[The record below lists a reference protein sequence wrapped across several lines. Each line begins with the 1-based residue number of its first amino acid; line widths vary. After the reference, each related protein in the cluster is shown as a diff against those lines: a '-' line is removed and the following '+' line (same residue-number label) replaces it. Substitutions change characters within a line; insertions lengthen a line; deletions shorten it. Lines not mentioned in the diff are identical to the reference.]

1 MSEVGTLLNIQPDST
16 VFSDR
21 LIKNFTNSVGST
33 LVQTAINGGNLE
45 DNLKVALLS
54 GLAGA
59 LQGELASQI
68 GTSLDKVDP
77 SVLEYTIHK
86 IAHAAAGCATAAI
99 VDKSNCEAG
108 AIGAGV
114 GEIVAGL
121 MIPEGKTA
129 LDLTDDERK
138 SIINTSKIIV
148 GTTAAYAG
156 YDVITAANSADI
168 AIENNSLAKLATTAG
183 KAAYKVAHEISKMP
197 AAARAKLK
205 PSEIAEMLRKEGV
218 QGIIDI
224 GDNIN
229 TLISPASSPV
239 DRAFALIDL
248 AIGIDLKAGK
258 NVDVLK
264 ADRKIIG
271 KNFNQ
276 APRFQG
282 ASSNTLN
289 RLDNVLSTSASS
301 TSGKSSVLNYV
312 QDSSRSRISDFN
324 LLTVGGKL
332 MHNSDNFK
340 MSILEDGTRV
350 ILRPSS
356 HGPKTIEIQKANGNK
371 VIEIR
376 YEK

>member
-1 MSEVGTLLNIQPDST
+1 M
-16 VFSDR
+16 
-21 LIKNFTNSVGST
+21 GST

-168 AIENNSLAKLATTAG
+168 AIENNSLPKLATTVG
-183 KAAYKVAHEISKMP
+183 KAAYKVAQEISKMP
-197 AAARAKLK
+197 AAARANLK

-248 AIGIDLKAGK
+248 AIGFDLKAGK
-258 NVDVLK
+258 NVDSLK
-264 ADRKIIG
+264 NDRLIIR
-271 KNFNQ
+271 KNISDNTEML
-276 APRFQG
+276 G
-282 ASSNTLN
+282 AKGVQMSSNTVWRIKGTKARIDVENPAPGKRAGQIHYQDINNEKYLYDPKSN
-289 RLDNVLSTSASS
+289 KFYVEFDRTREAPKSIQALLDNPS
-301 TSGKSSVLNYV
+301 
-312 QDSSRSRISDFN
+312 
-324 LLTVGGKL
+324 
-332 MHNSDNFK
+332 FK
-340 MSILEDGTRV
+340 AGID
-350 ILRPSS
+350 
-356 HGPKTIEIQKANGNK
+356 KAKKYLGE
-371 VIEIR
+371 V
-376 YEK
+376 